1 MVNIDDIL
9 EFDQLQERISRLI
22 KVIGVGGAGTN
33 AVNYMFENDTLQ
45 QAEYIVCNTD
55 VQALKASPVPRKI
68 QLGKGVTGGLG
79 AGSEPSLGQKAV
91 AESLDEIREI
101 LSENTKMVFVTAGMG
116 GGTGTGAAPQIAR
129 VARELGLLTVGVVT
143 MPFEY
148 EGEHRMK
155 QALKGLQEMKRHVD
169 SLIVINNERL
179 VEIYGD
185 LGYKDAFDKS
195 DHVLYNAVMSVINV
209 IVYNYEIN
217 VDFNDV
223 EAVLKN
229 SGTALIATAR
239 AEGPNRAKDV
249 VEKVLESP
257 LLNNNKISGAK
268 NLLVLVVS
276 GKQQITVN
284 EINKIHKMLQKQAQN
299 PKAKV
304 IFGLGDD
311 PNLENQIAV
320 TLIATGFTGQ
330 PAAANGEED
339 DSTVVVVA
347 TGSESGKGITIPID
361 DETGMEPDI
370 DETES
375 GEQEVIINVNLSNPT
390 SETPADPVHSSV
402 DVENDD
408 FAREWELFEQEK
420 QKEVPA
426 SQEPTGQ
433 TESQTEEP
441 DKENPPKI
449 IVVTNEEPD
458 AAPYQPTL
466 FDDLENDEKNSQTG
480 TPEGLTTKTTV
491 ENTNKPGTEW
501 TPGPGNTAGKQI
513 TPENKTETGSGSV
526 SPISEYEKEMMKR
539 FERLESLRSAQSPDL
554 ATGTKPASP
563 PKQATP
569 LRKDEIERLRNYN
582 YRFSKN
588 FSGPIVPPG
597 GQKGNIVNLESENP
611 RWDDDHS
618 YLNQK
623 FD

>member
-1 MVNIDDIL
+1 MVSIDDIM

-68 QLGKGVTGGLG
+68 QLGKQVTGGLG

-129 VARELGLLTVGVVT
+129 VARELGLLTVGVVS

-223 EAVLKN
+223 ETVLKN

-239 AEGPNRAKDV
+239 AEGPNRAKEV
-249 VEKVLESP
+249 VDKVLESP
-257 LLNNNKISGAK
+257 LLNNNKITGAK

-284 EINKIHKMLQKQAQN
+284 EINKIHKMLHKQAQN
-299 PKAKV
+299 PKVKI

-311 PNLENQIAV
+311 PGLENQVAV

-330 PAAANGEED
+330 PGAANGEDD
-339 DSTVVVVA
+339 DSTVVVVP
-347 TGSESGKGITIPID
+347 TGTEGGKGITIPID
-361 DETGMEPDI
+361 TETDTEPDI
-370 DETES
+370 DETGS
-375 GEQEVIINVNLSNPT
+375 GEQEIIVDVNLSNPT
-390 SETPADPVHSSV
+390 SETSAATVHSP
-402 DVENDD
+402 VENDD

-420 QKEVPA
+420 QKEAPA
-426 SQEPTGQ
+426 TQEPAGQ
-433 TESQTEEP
+433 TESQKEEP
-441 DKENPPKI
+441 NKENPPEI
-449 IVVTNEEPD
+449 IVVTEDEPD
-458 AAPYQPTL
+458 STPYQPTL
-466 FDDLENDEKNSQTG
+466 FDDLDDKAETGQSGASTDLSAGTTDENENEDK
-480 TPEGLTTKTTV
+480 PEWPS
-491 ENTNKPGTEW
+491 ESE
-501 TPGPGNTAGKQI
+501 NTAGHEML
-513 TPENKTETGSGSV
+513 TGEKTVETGTGTMEAASD
-526 SPISEYEKEMMKR
+526 YEKKMMTR
-539 FERLESLRSAQSPDL
+539 FERLESLRSAQTANST
-554 ATGTKPASP
+554 TGTKPASTSQRP
-563 PKQATP
+563 TP
-569 LRKDEIERLRNYN
+569 LRHDEIERLRNYN

-597 GQKGNIVNLESENP
+597 GQNGNIVNLESENP

>member
-1 MVNIDDIL
+1 MVNIDDVL

-239 AEGPNRAKDV
+239 AEGPNRAKEV

-257 LLNNNKISGAK
+257 LLNNNKITGAK

-330 PAAANGEED
+330 AHTTVPGEEND
-339 DSTVVVVA
+339 TLVVVP
-347 TGSESGKGITIPID
+347 TGTEGGKGVTIPIA
-361 DETGMEPDI
+361 
-370 DETES
+370 DETETEPDLVDAGS
-375 GEQEVIINVNLSNPT
+375 DEREVI
-390 SETPADPVHSSV
+390 V
-402 DVENDD
+402 DVKLTDQTTETFANTGSVSENDD
-408 FAREWELFEQEK
+408 DFSREWELFQREK
-420 QKEVPA
+420 QKNSPA
-426 SQEPTGQ
+426 A
-433 TESQTEEP
+433 TESKAPNELQNEKK
-441 DKENPPKI
+441 DNENPSEII
-449 IVVTNEEPD
+449 IVTENEKG
-458 AAPYQPTL
+458 ATPYQPTL
-466 FDDLENDEKNSQTG
+466 FDELEEETSRIADQSGQSTGAEPTQTNPDE
-480 TPEGLTTKTTV
+480 PES
-491 ENTNKPGTEW
+491 TEE
-501 TPGPGNTAGKQI
+501 
-513 TPENKTETGSGSV
+513 PENRNENESRFAQKTSEQHTGALEAASG
-526 SPISEYEKEMMKR
+526 YEKEMMNR
-539 FERLESLRSAQSPDL
+539 FERLEALRSSQTPN
-554 ATGTKPASP
+554 ATADTKATPVSKPASP
-563 PKQATP
+563 
-569 LRKDEIERLRNYN
+569 LRRDEIERLRNYN